1 MLHDIFRKIGYLIR
15 KSQQPGKLHAE
26 EAEDALLSNQLQR
39 NREIIQSYF
48 GNDLVL
54 REFLCGEKAALLC
67 YIDGLADEKFIGDFV
82 LTPLLRPSPIPKPKL
97 EQLKEKFLSAGDVK
111 EADTLSLLLGSLSAG
126 DCALLL
132 DKEAQTLIISSKGFA
147 RRGVEDSTT
156 EMTAR
161 GPRESFTEN
170 MRTNTALLRR
180 RLKSPDLLFD
190 LTTAGRYSKTDITI
204 AYIRGIAKEEI
215 IREVKRRLATI
226 DVDAVLE
233 SGYVEQ
239 YIEDAPYSLFATI
252 SNSDRPD
259 AVAADLLEGRV
270 AILVDG
276 TPFVL
281 TVPFF
286 FMEAFQGVEDYYTR
300 PYFATFLR
308 ILRFISAMIATLLP
322 AIYLSFTTFHQEIIP
337 TKLLFTM
344 VGASANIPFPELLE
358 CLLMSFTFEV
368 LREAGK
374 RLPRAVGQSISIV
387 GAIIVGEAAV
397 AAGLVSTPMV
407 IVVSTT
413 AVCSFLIPAHNDAF
427 TLLRFVFIAAAGWM
441 GGVGVLL
448 CFLCLLA
455 HLASL
460 QSFGQP
466 YMAPFFPLRKG
477 DLKDSA
483 VRAPLHDMLARPLT
497 MVKNKR
503 RVGDNYES
511 F

>member
-15 KSQQPGKLHAE
+15 RSQQPGNAHE
-26 EAEDALLSNQLQR
+26 EAPDERKLFERLELNKER
-39 NREIIQSYF
+39 IQSYY

-54 REFLCGEKAALLC
+54 RACNVGSRAALLC

-82 LTPLLRPSPIPKPKL
+82 LVPLLRPWLQQGMRLSHI
-97 EQLKEKFLSAGDVK
+97 KEHFLTAGDVK
-111 EADTLSLLLGSLSAG
+111 ETDALPLLLGSLSAG

-132 DKEAQTLIISSKGFA
+132 DGEAGALLISSKGYA

-180 RLKSPDLLFD
+180 RVKSPDLLFD
-190 LTTAGRYSKTDITI
+190 LCSAGRYSKTDITI
-204 AYIRGIAKEEI
+204 AYIRGIAQEETVA
-215 IREVKRRLATI
+215 EVKRRLAKI

-239 YIEDAPYSLFATI
+239 YVEDAPYSLFATVG
-252 SNSDRPD
+252 NSERPD
-259 AVAADLLEGRV
+259 AVAARLLEGRI

-281 TVPFF
+281 TVPCF
-286 FMEAFQGVEDYYTR
+286 FMETFQGVEDYYAR
-300 PYFATFLR
+300 PFFATFLR
-308 ILRFISAMIATLLP
+308 VLRFAAAIVTVLLP
-322 AIYLSFTTFHQEIIP
+322 ALYLSFTIFHQEIIP
-337 TKLLFTM
+337 TKLLFSM

-358 CLLMSFTFEV
+358 MLLMSFTFEV

-397 AAGLVSTPMV
+397 SAGLVSAPMV
-407 IVVSTT
+407 IVVSFT
-413 AVCSFLIPAHNDAF
+413 AVCSFMVPAHNDAF
-427 TLLRFVFIAAAGWM
+427 TLLRFIFIAAAGWM

-448 CFLCLLA
+448 CALCLLA

-460 QSFGQP
+460 ESFGQP
-466 YMAPFFPLRKG
+466 YMAPFFPLRRG
-477 DLKDSA
+477 DLKDSL
-483 VRAPLHDMLARPLT
+483 VRAPLHDMVARPT
-497 MVKNKR
+497 GMTGNRR
-503 RVGDNYES
+503 RVGGNK
-511 F
+511 